1 LKNEGCFQRLTMEN
15 IQTSENIKPPAN
27 RWLRR
32 VKKIKSNMAGLIGV
46 IIITGLIFIAVTA
59 DFISPYS
66 YKEQDLDIMNSP
78 PSMDHF
84 MGTDEFGRDVFSRIL
99 HGSRISVYVGVV
111 SVGLSVF
118 IGVILGA
125 LAGYYGGWL
134 DQCLSIVTD
143 LTWSM
148 PEILVA
154 LLLVAVVGAGIECVI
169 IAIALTYWAQY
180 ARLIRGQILMLK
192 NEIYVEATRSLGATD
207 FTILFKHLFPNAIA
221 PVIVAATIGIGQAIV
236 LEATLGFL
244 GMGAQP
250 PMPSWGAM
258 MSNGTAYLFI
268 SPWVIVFP
276 GLAMMITVFGF
287 NLFGDALV
295 DIMDIREDTLK

>member
-1 LKNEGCFQRLTMEN
+1 MET
-15 IQTSENIKPPAN
+15 IQNSENIKPPAN

-32 VKKIKSNMAGLIGV
+32 VKKLKSNKAGLVGV
-46 IIITGLIFIAVTA
+46 IIIAALILIAISA

-66 YKEQDLDIMNSP
+66 FKEQDFSIMNSP
-78 PSMDHF
+78 PSMAHF

-118 IGVILGA
+118 IGVILGS

-134 DQCLSIVTD
+134 DQCLSVVTD
-143 LTWSM
+143 LTWSL

-169 IAIALTYWAQY
+169 IAIAVTYWAQY

-192 NEIYVEATRSLGATD
+192 NEIYVEATRSLGARD

-276 GLAMMITVFGF
+276 GLAMMVTVLGF

>member
-1 LKNEGCFQRLTMEN
+1 MEN
-15 IQTSENIKPPAN
+15 MQNQEDIKPPAN

-32 VKKIKSNMAGLIGV
+32 VKKLTSNKAGLLGV
-46 IIITGLIFIAVTA
+46 IIILGLIIMAASA
-59 DFISPYS
+59 DLISPYS
-66 YKEQDLDIMNSP
+66 YKEQNLSIMNSP
-78 PSMDHF
+78 PSKAHF

-111 SVGLSVF
+111 SVGLSVI

-134 DQCLSIVTD
+134 DQCLSVVTD
-143 LTWSM
+143 LTWSL

-192 NEIYVEATRSLGATD
+192 NEIYVEATRSLGAND

-250 PMPSWGAM
+250 PTPSWGAM

-268 SPWVIVFP
+268 SPWVIIFP
-276 GLAMMITVFGF
+276 GLAMMVTVFGF

>member
-1 LKNEGCFQRLTMEN
+1 MTAIDPKSIR
-15 IQTSENIKPPAN
+15 PPAN

-32 VKKIKSNMAGLIGV
+32 MKKLKSNKAGLVGIFL
-46 IIITGLIFIAVTA
+46 ILGLILVAIGADLIA
-59 DFISPYS
+59 PYS
-66 YKEQDLDIMNSP
+66 YKEQDLAIMNSP
-78 PSMDHF
+78 PSLSHL
-84 MGTDEFGRDVFSRIL
+84 MGTDEFGRDVLSRII

-111 SVGLSVF
+111 SVGLSVL

-134 DQCLSIVTD
+134 DQFISLVTD
-143 LTWSM
+143 LTWSL

-154 LLLVAVVGAGIECVI
+154 LLLVAIVGAGLECVI
-169 IAIALTYWAQY
+169 VAIALTYWAQY

-192 NEIYVEATRSLGATD
+192 NETYVEATRSLGATD
-207 FTILFKHLFPNAIA
+207 FTILFKHLFPNAVA

-250 PMPSWGAM
+250 PLPSWGAM

-276 GLAMMITVFGF
+276 GIAMMLTVFGF

-295 DIMDIREDTLK
+295 DIMDIREDTLR